1 MGDKGFF
8 IVDLC
13 ILNGI
18 YFIIFFLKK
27 YGWLIKCE
35 VEKIRRIVNLRI
47 YVEWVMEWIK
57 IFRNI

>member
-47 YVEWVMEWIK
+47 YVE
-57 IFRNI
+57 